1 MSEKKTRTPQ
11 PGLVRGNKGDS
22 NAKQVVAQEDGAA
35 LIREERR
42 RIARL
47 LHDGLQQEL
56 TLAVL
61 LADTLVARRSQDG
74 TDVALEVRLLEQL
87 KRLNVSARTAI
98 ESLLPQSEMIDE
110 LLRSSAKA
118 LQDDTVNGER
128 VKRD

>member
-1 MSEKKTRTPQ
+1 MSAKKTRTLRPRFLRQ
-11 PGLVRGNKGDS
+11 NK
-22 NAKQVVAQEDGAA
+22 VAEQKKVSEQENCAA

-61 LADTLVARRSQDG
+61 LADTLVARRAQDG
-74 TDVALEVRLLEQL
+74 GEVALETRLLEQL
-87 KRLNVSARTAI
+87 KRLNDAARTAI
-98 ESLLPQSEMIDE
+98 EALLPQSEMIDE

-118 LQDDTVNGER
+118 FQDDTVNGER